1 MLPYNRTLPTACQRD
16 RFEIVLVAPRNPL
29 NIGAAARAMAN
40 FGFSRLAVVAP
51 YQPHW
56 REAQSAVGAEDLLR
70 TARVCAT
77 LQEALSDCSLVLG
90 TATLNHRA
98 PEQPVVHLPDL
109 VPLLGSEL
117 SRSAGRV
124 ALVFG
129 PEKRGLTREDLGLC
143 HRLVVIPTAPRQPSM
158 NLGQAVAVCLYELAS
173 RLPALEPP
181 TPQPA
186 GAAGPSHL
194 GNRKNKPPTDPT
206 TLATSAA
213 IDRLAAAIEET
224 MQAAGYSPA
233 AMRAANRHDLD
244 LLLRRIRLST
254 PDATR
259 ILGLFRRVLWRLRK

>member
-1 MLPYNRTLPTACQRD
+1 
-16 RFEIVLVAPRNPL
+16 
-29 NIGAAARAMAN
+29 MAN

-56 REAQSAVGAEDLLR
+56 REAQSAVGAEDLLQ

-77 LQEALSDCSLVLG
+77 LQEALADCTLVLG
-90 TATLNHRA
+90 TATLAHRT
-98 PEQPVVHLPDL
+98 PEQPVLRLPDL
-109 VPLLGSEL
+109 VPLIRPEL
-117 SRSAGRV
+117 SRSNGRV

-129 PEKRGLTREDLGLC
+129 PEKRGLTGENLALC

-181 TPQPA
+181 TPQSA
-186 GAAGPSHL
+186 GDPHPSPS
-194 GNRKNKPPTDPT
+194 GTGESKPPADPT
-206 TLATSAA
+206 ALATSAT
-213 IDRLAAAIEET
+213 IDRLAGVIEET

-233 AMRAANRHDLD
+233 AMRAANHHDLD

-259 ILGLFRRVLWRLRK
+259 ILGLFRRVLWRLRG